1 MEILILV
8 LLYYLS
14 QNPDFSD
21 SIRPLMAKLKNS
33 EQMLTFLKDL
43 SNFTQTFSTF
53 QCSEN
58 KQASQTDNATE
69 NKEKPQSPTE
79 GIADEFI
86 QNILNSYLKQH
97 WLYDRKPTVDG
108 QINPR
113 HVIVFFQVKYGF
125 CHVFT
130 RPDASHRDFFF

>member
-21 SIRPLMAKLKNS
+21 SVRPLMEKLKNS

-43 SNFTQTFSTF
+43 SNFTKTFSSF
-53 QCSEN
+53 QCAEKKN
-58 KQASQTDNATE
+58 EPPPDQDC
-69 NKEKPQSPTE
+69 KEKPQSPTE

-97 WLYDRKPTVDG
+97 
-108 QINPR
+108 
-113 HVIVFFQVKYGF
+113 
-125 CHVFT
+125 
-130 RPDASHRDFFF
+130 